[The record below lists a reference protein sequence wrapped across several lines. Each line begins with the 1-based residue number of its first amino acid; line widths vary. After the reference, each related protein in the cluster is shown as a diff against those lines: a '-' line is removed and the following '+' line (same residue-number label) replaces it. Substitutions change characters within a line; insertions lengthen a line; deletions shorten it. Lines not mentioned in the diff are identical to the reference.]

1 MSDVLKPC
9 PFCGSDAKTEPFG
22 AWVRI
27 KCLSHGNR
35 CNNAPV
41 RIWRT
46 EAEAIAA
53 WNTRALDAASYRAG
67 LEAAARMVEDFRR
80 YRGQPKDALVDKS
93 FDDDEVRCPHCDK
106 KHDLKKS
113 RYWCREV
120 YSGLTDLSAAI
131 VALPTPSTL
140 PQEGGEQ

>member
-1 MSDVLKPC
+1 MPAGEWKGQSCLVCHRYLSACTCKPSALDV
-9 PFCGSDAKTEPFG
+9 
-22 AWVRI
+22 V
-27 KCLSHGNR
+27 
-35 CNNAPV
+35 
-41 RIWRT
+41 
-46 EAEAIAA
+46 
-53 WNTRALDAASYRAG
+53 DAASYRAG

-140 PQEGGEQ
+140 PQEGNNHGG